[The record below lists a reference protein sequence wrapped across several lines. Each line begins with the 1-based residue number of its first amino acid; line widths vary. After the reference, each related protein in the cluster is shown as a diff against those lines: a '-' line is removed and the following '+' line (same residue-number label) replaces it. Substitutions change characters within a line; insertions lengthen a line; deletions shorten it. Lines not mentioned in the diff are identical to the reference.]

1 MLLDLLRDRGKLN
14 VETALETRNDKLC
27 TPNPVEKKNMHHKFV
42 VETLALDQGIM
53 VFYTLQRYS
62 LPSDAPAL
70 SNAVKGRHDRAM
82 WNRVVQRP

>member
-14 VETALETRNDKLC
+14 VETA
-27 TPNPVEKKNMHHKFV
+27 HKFV